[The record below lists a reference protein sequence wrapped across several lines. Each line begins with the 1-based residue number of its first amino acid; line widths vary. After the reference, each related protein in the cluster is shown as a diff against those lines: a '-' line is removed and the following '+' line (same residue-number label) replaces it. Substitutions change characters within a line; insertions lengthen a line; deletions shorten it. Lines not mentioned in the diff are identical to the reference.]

1 MSNFDREW
9 ILFGPPTGYSVDDEP
24 VEGLYFIYCEE
35 PKSIKIGISTT
46 PLSRLSNLGT
56 GSPSRLHMLFY
67 SRLFGKTAEK
77 TLHQLL
83 SSHRREGEW
92 FDWTTEVQG
101 FALGVI
107 FAVSGVIQVSWPFSA
122 SCDRLMFIKGVDWAH
137 GFLDSDNRW
146 TLQSMTGMG
155 GESAFELFQS
165 WNKVALARIRDQKNK
180 YT

>member
-35 PKSIKIGISTT
+35 PKSIKIGISTV
-46 PLSRLSNLGT
+46 PLNRLSNLGI

-67 SRLFGKTAEK
+67 SRLFGKAAEE

-83 SSHRREGEW
+83 CNHRRTGEW
-92 FDWTTEVQG
+92 FDWNEKVQG
-101 FALGVI
+101 FALCVI

-122 SCDRLMFIKGVDWAH
+122 SCDHLMFIEGVDLVH
-137 GFLDSDNRW
+137 RFIDPDNRW
-146 TLQSMTGMG
+146 TLESMTSMG
-155 GESAFELFQS
+155 GKSAFELFQS
-165 WNKVALARIRDQKNK
+165 WNRVALARIKEENK
-180 YT
+180 